1 MTQKTKVLNYLNSN
15 EKATI
20 KQCSNDLDIVEPNIR
35 RILGIGT
42 KEGLFERLAPGVY
55 QITIEGKNVLY
66 LYEGNCLE
74 ILPQLINEGIK
85 ADNIFLD
92 IPYDTPAVKG
102 GNRGIKYPLMSLSQ
116 FKELLSCCNQLLKD
130 NTSTITYMYSNATSG
145 LKKMQQYT
153 DCFIN
158 YGFIPL
164 TKGKYYKTYPNG
176 KPTTNMRGNLIKPE
190 GVIIFSKSYQEY
202 PQNLK
207 WTCIRPKGYQTEK
220 SSILI
225 KDLIELTTKE
235 NDLIIDPC
243 AGSGVV
249 GKEAIKINRKAILID
264 KNIDYIK
271 QTL

>member
-1 MTQKTKVLNYLNSN
+1 MTQKTKVLNYLNNN
-15 EKATI
+15 EKVTI
-20 KQCSNDLDIVEPNIR
+20 KQCSNDLNIVEPTIR

-42 KEGLFERLAPGVY
+42 KEGLFERLGPGIY

-66 LYEGNCLE
+66 LYEGDALN
-74 ILPQLINEGIK
+74 ILPQLIDKGIK

-102 GNRGIKYPLMSLSQ
+102 GNRGVKYPLMSLNQ
-116 FKELLSCCNQLLKD
+116 FKELLSYCNQLLKN

-145 LKKMQQYT
+145 LKKMQEYT
-153 DCFIN
+153 DCFID

-164 TKGKYYKTYPNG
+164 TKGDYYKIYPNA
-176 KPTTNMRGNLIKPE
+176 NMRGDLIKPE

-202 PQNLK
+202 PQNLE

-220 SSILI
+220 SHILI
-225 KDLIELTTKE
+225 KDLIELTTNE
-235 NDLIIDPC
+235 GDLIIDPC

-249 GKEAIKINRKAILID
+249 GKEAVKINRKVILID
-264 KNIDYIK
+264 KNIDYIIN
-271 QTL
+271 TI